1 MATKKKTN
9 AFRALALGLVGALAL
24 AGCETP
30 QTTAQCTGEL
40 TGSLERAALQAE
52 ERIASGCTYH
62 FDDYFAQML
71 AIAEA
76 NPSTENRVVFSDFL
90 VRQHEAGTISRR
102 QAQALY
108 NRYFGIKF
116 VSLQGDYNTCS
127 QTCPVR
133 ETVLSD
139 MRTELQHK
147 ERGLLRASEDTESFY
162 RADTLLQEA
171 ELVLEA
177 TCRACEAGGI

>member
-1 MATKKKTN
+1 MLRTLTHC
-9 AFRALALGLVGALAL
+9 LIGALAL
-24 AGCETP
+24 SGCETT
-30 QTTAQCTGEL
+30 QTTAQCTGTL
-40 TGSLERAALQAE
+40 GNDLERAALTAE
-52 ERIASGCTYH
+52 DRIGQGCEYH
-62 FDDYFAQML
+62 FDDYFGEML
-71 AIAEA
+71 TIAEA
-76 NPSTENRVVFSDFL
+76 NPDAANRVVFSDFL
-90 VRQHEAGTISRR
+90 VGQHEAGTLSKRR
-102 QAQALY
+102 AQALY

-116 VSLQGDYNTCS
+116 VSLQGDFNTCA

-147 ERGLLRASEDTESFY
+147 ERGLLRASADQPSFY
-162 RADTLLQEA
+162 RADNLLKEA

>member
-1 MATKKKTN
+1 MIRTLTLCL
-9 AFRALALGLVGALAL
+9 FGALAL
-24 AGCETP
+24 AGCEST
-30 QTTAQCTGEL
+30 QSTTQCSGTL
-40 TGSLERAALQAE
+40 TGSLEQAAFEAE
-52 ERIASGCTYH
+52 DRIAAGCAYE
-62 FDDYFAQML
+62 FDAYFGDML

-76 NPSTENRVVFSDFL
+76 NPSAENRAVFSDFL
-90 VRQHEAGTISRR
+90 VRQHEAGTISKRR
-102 QAQALY
+102 ARALY
-108 NRYFGIKF
+108 NRYFGVKF

-133 ETVLSD
+133 DSVLSD

-147 ERGLLRASEDTESFY
+147 ERGLLRAAEDSQSFY
-162 RADTLLQEA
+162 RADTLMKEA